1 MINIARIVLLIFF
14 CSLILVVSG
23 CLQTQELY
31 IGNKVT
37 AEKIAL
43 GKDAP
48 QAGAWETFDLK
59 IAYEFVVKGQDLDI
73 SGQIELGDH
82 QKMVYDYVRF
92 LDIYIFFLDHD
103 SRVLLTEALDSSF
116 ASSVDRTVLFKRSYK
131 IPDGTEA
138 LSFGYSGKVEEQD
151 GQMSFYLLPLKK

>member
-1 MINIARIVLLIFF
+1 MSKFMRTSLLIVS
-14 CSLILVVSG
+14 CLLALLVSG

-37 AEKIAL
+37 AEKVEL
-43 GKDAP
+43 RKDVP
-48 QAGAWETFDLK
+48 QVGTWETFDLK
-59 IAYEFVVKGQDLDI
+59 IAYEFVANGQNLDI
-73 SGQIELGDH
+73 SGQTELGDH

-103 SRVLLTEALDSSF
+103 SRVLLTEALNSSF
-116 ASSVDRTVLFKRSYK
+116 SDSVDRTVLFKRSYK
-131 IPDGTEA
+131 IPEGTEA

>member
-1 MINIARIVLLIFF
+1 MTSIAKIVLLVFS
-14 CSLILVVSG
+14 CALVLLVSG

-43 GKDAP
+43 GKDSP
-48 QAGAWETFDLK
+48 QVGTWETFDLK

-82 QKMVYDYVRF
+82 QKMVYDNVRSLYIF
-92 LDIYIFFLDHD
+92 LFFLDHD
-103 SRVLLTEALDSSF
+103 SRVLLTEPL
-116 ASSVDRTVLFKRSYK
+116 DRTFMGSTQQTVSFTRSYK
-131 IPDGTEA
+131 VPAGAKA
-138 LSFGYSGKVEEQD
+138 LSFGYSGKVAEQD
-151 GQMSFYLLPLKK
+151 GQMTFYLLPLKK